1 MLDILIDLV
10 DPIGLLQEH
19 ETPRIPQGNLNDILP
34 VNQVN

>member
-10 DPIGLLQEH
+10 DSIGLLQKH
-19 ETPRIPQGNLNDILP
+19 ETPRITKGNFDDILP